1 MDLNEEPISPVNAY
15 STRAVCIKGRWTA
28 TMYLAKKFTDYK
40 KYAALEAKKQYKD
53 EPVTCS
59 VKAVATFRFGTRRKK
74 DLPNAGK
81 LEYDAFNG
89 IIYED
94 DTQITKLQTEKIYDK
109 ENPGVTFEFYIA
121 EPSVWGED

>member
-1 MDLNEEPISPVNAY
+1 
-15 STRAVCIKGRWTA
+15 
-28 TMYLAKKFTDYK
+28 MYLQKKFTDYK
-40 KYAALEAKKQYKD
+40 KYAAAEARKQYK
-53 EPVTCS
+53 ECTTNMS
-59 VKAVATFRFGTRRKK
+59 VKAIAVFRFGTKRKK

-94 DTQITKLQTEKIYDK
+94 DTQITEIETKKIYDK

-121 EPSVWGED
+121 EPSVWGGA